1 MSTEQ
6 GPLVSDQT
14 SWQATRPL
22 VRAAI
27 AAVVVDTVIV
37 AAKTF
42 SRLGLAKLRFWWDDF
57 WIIVGYFLL
66 MPICALGLSMVHVET
81 TWSSED
87 RIILNLEEN
96 AILLKIIYALLQC
109 LLASYAAT
117 RFSILALYLRIFSD
131 KKLRIAIWAVTAFVT
146 LQWLGF
152 AITSVFQ
159 CQPVYHFWDRSV
171 EGTCVDVDKFY
182 RSVTPF
188 NLVVDIILVL
198 MPLPT
203 VWRLKATNTRKWA
216 LTFLFGIGIAAL
228 VASAVRL
235 SVYEKH
241 TAKYIAPSY
250 TNIMIMWLVIEPS
263 IYLIAACLPA
273 MHHIV
278 AAAVPRR
285 FANWMSDRMAR
296 ISRLQ
301 STVLG
306 RSKTGVSMTSD
317 SRGLTDDTEP
327 ALELGAG
334 IPTKARVEVVPDE
347 QKTITDPWMEGQGI
361 VVTTDIKVEVS
372 QEDRIERV
380 IGF

>member
-27 AAVVVDTVIV
+27 AAIVVDTVIV

-131 KKLRIAIWAVTAFVT
+131 KKLRIAIWAVTGFVT

-152 AITSVFQ
+152 AITSIFQ
-159 CQPVYHFWDRSV
+159 CQPIYHFWDRSV
-171 EGTCVDVDKFY
+171 EGTCV
-182 RSVTPF
+182 
-188 NLVVDIILVL
+188 
-198 MPLPT
+198 
-203 VWRLKATNTRKWA
+203 
-216 LTFLFGIGIAAL
+216 
-228 VASAVRL
+228 
-235 SVYEKH
+235 
-241 TAKYIAPSY
+241 
-250 TNIMIMWLVIEPS
+250 
-263 IYLIAACLPA
+263 
-273 MHHIV
+273 
-278 AAAVPRR
+278 
-285 FANWMSDRMAR
+285 
-296 ISRLQ
+296 
-301 STVLG
+301 
-306 RSKTGVSMTSD
+306 
-317 SRGLTDDTEP
+317 
-327 ALELGAG
+327 
-334 IPTKARVEVVPDE
+334 
-347 QKTITDPWMEGQGI
+347 
-361 VVTTDIKVEVS
+361 
-372 QEDRIERV
+372 
-380 IGF
+380 

>member
-27 AAVVVDTVIV
+27 ATIVVDTFIV

-42 SRLGLAKLRFWWDDF
+42 SRHGIAKLRFWWDDF
-57 WIIVGYFLL
+57 WIIVGYLLL
-66 MPICALGLSMVHVET
+66 MPICGLGLAMVQVET
-81 TWSSED
+81 SWSNED

-96 AILLKIIYALLQC
+96 KILLKIIYALLQC

-131 KKLRIAIWAVTAFVT
+131 KILRRGIWALTAFVT

-159 CQPVYHFWDRSV
+159 CNPISHFWDRAV

-203 VWRLKATNTRKWA
+203 VWQLRATNTRKWA
-216 LTFLFGIGIAAL
+216 LTLLFGIGLAAL
-228 VASAVRL
+228 VASAIRL
-235 SVYEKH
+235 SVYQRH

-250 TNIMIMWLVIEPS
+250 TNVMILWLVVEPS

-273 MHHIV
+273 MHVSIT
-278 AAAVPRR
+278 
-285 FANWMSDRMAR
+285 FSDRCCSLADTFEAYHR
-296 ISRLQ
+296 
-301 STVLG
+301 
-306 RSKTGVSMTSD
+306 
-317 SRGLTDDTEP
+317 SRGS
-327 ALELGAG
+327 
-334 IPTKARVEVVPDE
+334 KEVRRLDGRPH
-347 QKTITDPWMEGQGI
+347 G
-361 VVTTDIKVEVS
+361 
-372 QEDRIERV
+372 EDQSP
-380 IGF
+380 

>member
-27 AAVVVDTVIV
+27 SAIVIDTVIV

-42 SRLGLAKLRFWWDDF
+42 SRHGIAKLRFWWDDF

-66 MPICALGLSMVHVET
+66 MPICGLGLAMVKVET
-81 TWSSED
+81 SWSNED

-96 AILLKIIYALLQC
+96 EILLKIIYALLQF

-131 KKLRIAIWAVTAFVT
+131 KKLRVAIWVTASFVT

-159 CQPVYHFWDRSV
+159 CIPVYHFWDRAV
-171 EGTCVDVDKFY
+171 EGVCVDVDKFY

-188 NLVVDIILVL
+188 NLVVDVVLVL

-203 VWRLKATNTRKWA
+203 VWQLKATNTRKWA
-216 LTFLFGIGIAAL
+216 LTLLFGIGLAAL
-228 VASAVRL
+228 VASAIRL
-235 SVYEKH
+235 SVYERH
-241 TAKYIAPSY
+241 TAKVIAPSY
-250 TNIMIMWLVIEPS
+250 TDVMIMWLVVEPS

-273 MHHIV
+273 MHHV
-278 AAAVPRR
+278 LAAMVPRR
-285 FANWMSDRMAR
+285 LANWMSDRMAR
-296 ISRLQ
+296 ISRLN

-317 SRGLTDDTEP
+317 SRGLTDDTEM

-334 IPTKARVEVVPDE
+334 IPTKSHVEVAPNE
-347 QKTITDPWMEGQGI
+347 QKVVTDPWMENQGI
-361 VVTTDIKVEVS
+361 IVTTDIKVEVS

>member
-1 MSTEQ
+1 M
-6 GPLVSDQT
+6 SDQT

-27 AAVVVDTVIV
+27 AAIIIDTLIV

-42 SRLGLAKLRFWWDDF
+42 SRHGIAKLRFWWDDF

-66 MPICALGLSMVHVET
+66 MPICGLGLAMVKVET
-81 TWSSED
+81 SWSNED
-87 RIILNLEEN
+87 RIILSLEEN
-96 AILLKIIYALLQC
+96 EILLKIIYALLQF

-131 KKLRIAIWAVTAFVT
+131 RKLRTAIWALTAFVA

-159 CQPVYHFWDRSV
+159 CIPVYHFWDRAV

-188 NLVVDIILVL
+188 NLVVDIVLVL

-203 VWRLKATNTRKWA
+203 VWQLKATNTRKWA
-216 LTFLFGIGIAAL
+216 LTLLFGIGLAAL

-235 SVYEKH
+235 SVYQKH
-241 TAKYIAPSY
+241 TAKWLAPSY
-250 TNIMIMWLVIEPS
+250 TNIMILWLVVEPS

-278 AAAVPRR
+278 AAAVPKR
-285 FANWMSDRMAR
+285 FANWMADRMAR

-317 SRGLTDDTEP
+317 SRGLTDDTEM

-334 IPTKARVEVVPDE
+334 IPTKARVEVAPNE
-347 QKTITDPWMEGQGI
+347 QKVVTDPWMENQGI
-361 VVTTDIKVEVS
+361 MVTTDIKVEVS

>member
-1 MSTEQ
+1 MSADQ

-14 SWQATRPL
+14 AWQATRPL

-27 AAVVVDTVIV
+27 AAIVVDTVIV

-42 SRLGLAKLRFWWDDF
+42 SRLGIAKLRFWWDDF
-57 WIIVGYFLL
+57 WIIVGWLLL
-66 MPICALGLSMVHVET
+66 MPICGMGMAMAKVET
-81 TWSSED
+81 AWSNED

-96 AILLKIIYALLQC
+96 EILLKIIYALLQC

-131 KKLRIAIWAVTAFVT
+131 KRLRIAIWTVTAFVA
-146 LQWLGF
+146 LQWVGF

-159 CQPVYHFWDRSV
+159 CIPVYHFWDRSI

-188 NLVVDIILVL
+188 NLVVDVALVI

-216 LTFLFGIGIAAL
+216 LTLLFGIGIAAL
-228 VASAVRL
+228 VASAIRL
-235 SVYEKH
+235 SVYERH

-250 TNIMIMWLVIEPS
+250 TNVMILWLVIEPS

-278 AAAVPRR
+278 AAAVPRK

-317 SRGLTDDTEP
+317 SRGLTDDTEMV
-327 ALELGAG
+327 LELGTAP
-334 IPTKARVEVVPDE
+334 PTKARVEVAPDE
-347 QKTITDPWMEGQGI
+347 VKAMTDPWMENQGI
-361 VVTTDIKVEVS
+361 VVTTDIKIEVS
-372 QEDRIERV
+372 QEDRIERI